1 MHTRSTRGVSSQNG
15 WCRTAVLGSDRQNQ
29 LQLIKCEG
37 RGNASGGNRER
48 EREIREQKEE
58 GEERSGQPVEPHT
71 HRDQVTRSVT
81 VKPSQC
87 YLKTAERVKH
97 EGREL
102 QSLERERDE
111 SSARGRAVCAGPSGA
126 WGRSAPGS
134 WPCWRGMGGTMPAA
148 RGEASR

>member
-15 WCRTAVLGSDRQNQ
+15 WCCTAVLGSDQ

-37 RGNASGGNRER
+37 RGERAR

-58 GEERSGQPVEPHT
+58 GEERSGQPVETRSHPD
-71 HRDQVTRSVT
+71 RLTRSVT
-81 VKPSQC
+81 VKPV
-87 YLKTAERVKH
+87 LFKTHNTRGGNFRVWRSS
-97 EGREL
+97 EG
-102 QSLERERDE
+102 
-111 SSARGRAVCAGPSGA
+111 ARAVCTSPRE
-126 WGRSAPGS
+126 GRSAPGS